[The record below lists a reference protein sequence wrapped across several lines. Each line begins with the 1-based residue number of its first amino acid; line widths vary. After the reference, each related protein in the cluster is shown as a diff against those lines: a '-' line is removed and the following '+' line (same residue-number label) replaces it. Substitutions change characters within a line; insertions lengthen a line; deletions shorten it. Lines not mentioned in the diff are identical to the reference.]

1 MINSIAFS
9 LIALCIYIYISSL
22 LKKSN
27 FRIFYITVST
37 RSLLLSCVPNKY
49 GMIGIAAL
57 VFTTMLGPSLIILED
72 NRQ

>member
-9 LIALCIYIYISSL
+9 LIALCIIYISSL
-22 LKKSN
+22 LK
-27 FRIFYITVST
+27 
-37 RSLLLSCVPNKY
+37 SCVPNKY

>member
-9 LIALCIYIYISSL
+9 LIALCIIHISSL
-22 LKKSN
+22 LKSN
-27 FRIFYITVST
+27 FRIFYITVFT
-37 RSLLLSCVPNKY
+37 CSLLLSCVPNKY

-57 VFTTMLGPSLIILED
+57 VFTATLGPLLIILED

>member
-9 LIALCIYIYISSL
+9 LIALCIIYITSL

-37 RSLLLSCVPNKY
+37 CSLLLSCVPNRY

>member
-9 LIALCIYIYISSL
+9 LIALCIIYISSL
-22 LKKSN
+22 
-27 FRIFYITVST
+27 ST
-37 RSLLLSCVPNKY
+37 CSLLLSCAPNKY

-57 VFTTMLGPSLIILED
+57 VFTTMLGPLLIILED